1 MAVRQTSCHAQAN
14 EPNIGLLPKES
25 TVAKSEMFAHFRQRR
40 ENKISGARAGVRARG
55 FQTKPN
61 WSPASDWSSGSLN
74 LAVFRDISYTNRTGK
89 RGILIV
95 VRDPGT
101 GFRGNSRLHRWGK
114 MFIPITAAEAI

>member
-61 WSPASDWSSGSLN
+61 WSPANDWSGSLN
-74 LAVFRDISYTNRTGK
+74 MAVFRDISYTNRTGK

-101 GFRGNSRLHRWGK
+101 GFPGQFPVAPLGK

>member
-1 MAVRQTSCHAQAN
+1 MAVRQTFCHAQAN

-61 WSPASDWSSGSLN
+61 WSPASDWSGSLN
-74 LAVFRDISYTNRTGK
+74 MAVFRDISYTNRTGK

-101 GFRGNSRLHRWGK
+101 GFPGQFPVAPLGK